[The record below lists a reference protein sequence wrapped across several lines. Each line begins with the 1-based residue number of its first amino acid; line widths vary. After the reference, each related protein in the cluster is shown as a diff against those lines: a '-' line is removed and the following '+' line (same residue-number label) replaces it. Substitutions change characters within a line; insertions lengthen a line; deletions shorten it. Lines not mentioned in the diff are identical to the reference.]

1 MGFQNGSFSLT
12 RYRVYGREKRLS
24 VGELNGKFASY
35 QAGPLQL
42 QNSGKELEYAWVLPE
57 NPELDDRKATEDNW
71 TLSDCL
77 FEDGI
82 LLRIRVE
89 KRTVPT
95 QLLNIVANRRWLET
109 KAEEEDRK
117 AEERVQ
123 KKQIVDE
130 VKEELLRMS
139 LPALSHIDAFW
150 KDQDDSIYLFSQGK
164 SARECFEDLFR
175 KSFGHQHNLTLVRIL
190 PPVMGLDIWNG
201 GNTEILEKIRQTLPG
216 GMTGMETS

>member
-12 RYRVYGREKRLS
+12 RYRVLGREKRLS
-24 VGELNGKFASY
+24 ISELNKKFAAF
-35 QAGPLQL
+35 QAGPLKL
-42 QNSGKELEYAWVLPE
+42 QNSTRELEYAWVLPE
-57 NPELDDRKATEDNW
+57 NPELDDRGSTEQSW

-89 KRTVPT
+89 KRNVPT
-95 QLLNIVANRRWLET
+95 QLLNIVSKKRWLET

-117 AEERVQ
+117 AEERVM

-139 LPALSHIDAFW
+139 LPTLSYIDAYW
-150 KDQDDSIYLFSQGK
+150 KDQEDSIYLFSQGK

-175 KSFGHQHNLTLVRIL
+175 KTFGQAHNLTLVRIL
-190 PPVMGLDIWNG
+190 PPVLGLDVWSG

-216 GMTGMETS
+216 GMTGIETS

>member
-12 RYRVYGREKRLS
+12 RYRVLGREKRLS
-24 VGELNGKFASY
+24 ISELNKKFAGF
-35 QAGPLQL
+35 QAGTLKL
-42 QNSGKELEYAWVLPE
+42 QNSTRELEYAWVLPE
-57 NPELDDRKATEDNW
+57 NPELDDRGTTEESW

-89 KRTVPT
+89 KRNVPT
-95 QLLNIVANRRWLET
+95 QLLNIVSKKRWLET
-109 KAEEEDRK
+109 KAEEADAK
-117 AEERVQ
+117 SEERVM

-139 LPALSHIDAFW
+139 LPTLSYIDAYW
-150 KDQDDSIYLFSQGK
+150 KDQEDSIYLFSQGK

-175 KSFGHQHNLTLVRIL
+175 KTFGQAHNLTLVRIL
-190 PPVMGLDIWNG
+190 PPVLGLDVWNG
-201 GNTEILEKIRQTLPG
+201 GHTEILEKIRQTLPG
-216 GMTGMETS
+216 GMTGVETS